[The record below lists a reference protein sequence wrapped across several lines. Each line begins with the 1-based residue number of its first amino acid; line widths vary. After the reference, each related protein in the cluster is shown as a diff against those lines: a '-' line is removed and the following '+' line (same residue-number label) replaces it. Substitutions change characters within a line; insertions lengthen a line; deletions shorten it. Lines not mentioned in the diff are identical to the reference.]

1 MIKQR
6 VEESNNTIK
15 NSLASMVQMI
25 DNYKLSQKQKGKQ
38 MTRQQEEEFIE
49 QTVEEILND

>member
-1 MIKQR
+1 
-6 VEESNNTIK
+6 
-15 NSLASMVQMI
+15 MVQMI